1 MEKRNKKLILEG
13 GVAGHMSHLYDNGDL
28 TFAQLK
34 DVFDKASRGE
44 LKGTEK
50 TDGQNLFVSY
60 SVKDGKAKAARNKGN
75 IKAGGMDAQA
85 LASKFAGRG
94 NLTKVFVEAFDAFER
109 AVESLSTEEQIG
121 IFGDDADVYFNAELM
136 DPRSPNV
143 VNYDTKTLVIHQKGH
158 GRFDKESGSKVEDA
172 SQNVELLQRAL
183 EKAQDQES
191 KAGYS
196 VQINAIRN
204 LEALSDDVALGNAY
218 AALDKIMS
226 AEGLKNDSTITEYMV
241 ARLVPVVASTN
252 TPQSTQKDVL
262 KRLLK
267 LPGGKTLPQLVKN
280 LNPEQKEA
288 VRAIVKDKSLLTR
301 AIFPLEQIVHDF
313 SVKMLEGLESAF
325 LLDNQEE
332 VSRLRQEV
340 DVAIRAIENSGN
352 EDAIEVLQ
360 KQMAKLKAAENVSTA
375 AEGFV
380 FDYDGHTYKFTGN
393 FAPINQILGLFK
405 YGRGDIPP
413 MIKETDVLTEAAKV
427 DVAVVPGAFKPPHRG
442 HLAMIAA
449 YADMANR
456 VVVFMSPL
464 PRKMPDGKSI
474 SFERAAEL
482 WEKYLKAYGLAGK
495 VTIAES
501 PVNSPV
507 GASFHFI
514 QNEDDNPEWAQPGE
528 TVVLGV
534 STKGGDQER
543 FSKNVQ
549 KHAREGVTVLAGN
562 EYAIAPSG
570 GDFTDSRNG
579 DPLSASTMRAAIAEG
594 DLETFIE
601 YLPPKLR
608 GDGEE
613 LLQKLTPAAQP
624 SETLY
629 EIINQVLEENI
640 ELFSSNKR
648 SAESNNVSLD
658 AYLSEYEDKN
668 MTTIDR
674 NKLIKQ
680 YREELE
686 LREVVSKAVGRVLK
700 EREEQRAEEELHL
713 RKIIRKLLAETA
725 VNDEVPSHSTG
736 INVLEDLL
744 KKIVPVLEDHYKQLT
759 TSASQRESFRSH
771 IINAVQ
777 NTLAP
782 TKASQDA
789 SASNIENQAGLEDLD
804 EPLAELEVE
813 VGEEEESVDD
823 EQFIDIDAR
832 SGADDYGQFGGIP
845 GDQDEATGRNFAI
858 NTFEK
863 VENQIV
869 DAYALLENDVDR
881 ELFYDYLVTNI
892 KLYFDKF
899 EDELSD
905 ILPEPTTPEY
915 EEEKE
920 EEEQIDFEEEEQI
933 DFEGEI

>member
-13 GVAGHMSHLYDNGDL
+13 GLSGHMSHLYDNGDL

-34 DVFDKASRGE
+34 DIFAKASHGE

-75 IKAGGMDAQA
+75 IKAGGMDAAA

-94 NLTKVFVEAFDAFER
+94 DLTKVFVEAFDAFER
-109 AVESLSTEEQIG
+109 AIESLSVEDQIE
-121 IFGDDADVYFNAELM
+121 IFGEDAEIYFNAELM

-158 GRFDKESGSKVEDA
+158 GRFDKETSAKVEDA
-172 SQNVELLQRAL
+172 SENVKRLQSAL
-183 EKAQDQES
+183 EQVQDQES
-191 KAGYS
+191 KEGYS
-196 VQINAIRN
+196 VQINAIRG
-204 LEALSDDVALGNAY
+204 LEALSDDVALKNAY
-218 AALDKIMS
+218 AALDKITS
-226 AEGLKNDSTITEYMV
+226 EDGLNNNSTITEYMV

-262 KRLLK
+262 RRLLK

-280 LNPEQKEA
+280 LNPEQKAA
-288 VRAIVKDKSLLTR
+288 VRAVVKDKSLLSR

-325 LLDNQEE
+325 VVDSQKE

-340 DVAIRAIENSGN
+340 SAAIKTIEASGN
-352 EDAIEVLQ
+352 EEAIEVLQ
-360 KQMAKLKAAENVSTA
+360 KQMAKLKAAQNVSTA

-405 YGRGDIPP
+405 YGKGSIPP
-413 MIKETDVLTEAAKV
+413 LMKETDVLTE
-427 DVAVVPGAFKPPHRG
+427 DQGIDIAVVPGAFKPPHRG
-442 HLAMIAA
+442 HLAMIQA
-449 YADMANR
+449 YANMAKR
-456 VVVFMSPL
+456 VVIFMSPL
-464 PRKMPDGKSI
+464 PRKMPDGKSV
-474 SFERAAEL
+474 SFEDARKV
-482 WEKYLKAYGLAGK
+482 WDRYLKAYGLADQ
-495 VTIAES
+495 VTITES

-514 QNEDDNPEWAQPGE
+514 QNEDENPDWAQPGE

-543 FSKNVQ
+543 FSKNAER
-549 KHAREGVTVLAGN
+549 HAREGVTVLAGE
-562 EYAIAPSG
+562 EYSIDPSG
-570 GDFTDSRNG
+570 EEFTDSRNG
-579 DPLSASTMRAAIAEG
+579 EALSASTMRKAISENDIEAF
-594 DLETFIE
+594 TE
-601 YLPPKLR
+601 YLPIKVRDQADEILSQLSPPH
-608 GDGEE
+608 
-613 LLQKLTPAAQP
+613 QA
-624 SETLY
+624 SETIY
-629 EIINQVLEENI
+629 EIINEVLEENI
-640 ELFSSNKR
+640 RLFSDSKINQEPNYVNLHNAGSPHK
-648 SAESNNVSLD
+648 E
-658 AYLSEYEDKN
+658 KN
-668 MTTIDR
+668 MTIIDR
-674 NKLIKQ
+674 KKFIQ
-680 YREELE
+680 QHREHLE
-686 LREVVSKAVGRVLK
+686 LREVISKAVGKVLR
-700 EREEQRAEEELHL
+700 ERKTRIAEEERQL
-713 RKIIRKLLAETA
+713 RKVIRELLTETA
-725 VNDEVPSHSTG
+725 INDEVPSRSTG

-744 KKIVPVLEDHYKQLT
+744 KKIIPVLEDHYKQLT
-759 TSASQRESFRSH
+759 TSATQRESFRSH
-771 IINAVQ
+771 VINAVQ

-789 SASNIENQAGLEDLD
+789 SASGLEDQAGLEDIPLD
-804 EPLAELEVE
+804 ELEVE
-813 VGEEEESVDD
+813 VGADEEGVDD
-823 EQFIDIDAR
+823 DQFIDIDAR
-832 SGADDYGQFGGIP
+832 HGLDDLGQFGDIP
-845 GDQDEATGRNFAI
+845 GDADEATGRNFAI

-869 DAYALLENDVDR
+869 DAYGLLENDEDR

-920 EEEQIDFEEEEQI
+920 EQIE
-933 DFEGEI
+933 FEGEI